1 MYLKRRCAAA
11 TSARHSPMR
20 LPRKLAV
27 SVATLLLAA
36 CASFGNPSFSAGAPP
51 AAIIAALGTPTAR
64 YDLAD
69 GYLLEYRRGPWG
81 QQTYMARFDRD
92 DRLVSY
98 EQVLNTDKFAS
109 IKINVDNKD
118 DVLRTIGAPSETTYL
133 SLVHREVW
141 SYPYRESNV
150 WNSLMHV
157 YFDNAGIV
165 RRLENGPDP
174 KFDPDRRRFGFG
186 FGF

>member
-1 MYLKRRCAAA
+1 
-11 TSARHSPMR
+11 
-20 LPRKLAV
+20 
-27 SVATLLLAA
+27 
-36 CASFGNPSFSAGAPP
+36 
-51 AAIIAALGTPTAR
+51 
-64 YDLAD
+64 
-69 GYLLEYRRGPWG
+69 
-81 QQTYMARFDRD
+81 MARFDRD

-98 EQVLNTDKFAS
+98 EQVLNTEKFAS

-133 SLVHREVW
+133 NLVHREVW